1 MFENVRSSLDKSQKN
16 FNGYFRGYFELTE
29 VVVRSFNNNKEFLTI
44 L

>member
-29 VVVRSFNNNKEFLTI
+29 ILATI
-44 L
+44 KGF